1 MHINLNLNRIKLAA
15 LFFDF
20 TAGDGDDGVFSISP
34 ADAPALGIA
43 NDSLVFAEGRTAR
56 RDPLNNF
63 YTYRDGW
70 DIRNQHYWAVSA
82 HLPSCHFFPNL
93 LKKIHA
99 CKSCIDVPCLSFSN
113 PPEF

>member
-1 MHINLNLNRIKLAA
+1 M
-15 LFFDF
+15 FFDF

-93 LKKIHA
+93 LKNTCMQILYRCA
-99 CKSCIDVPCLSFSN
+99 MSLLLE

>member
-1 MHINLNLNRIKLAA
+1 MNEHEEEEKKGSVAASLFLN

-20 TAGDGDDGVFSISP
+20 PAGGDGEFSISP

-43 NDSLVFAEGRTAR
+43 NESLVLAEGRTAR

-82 HLPSCHFFPNL
+82 PSFCL
-93 LKKIHA
+93 L
-99 CKSCIDVPCLSFSN
+99 LS
-113 PPEF
+113 